1 MQRCELNSLSQSLM
15 ALPAPSGREPLA
27 KPETLP
33 LCKGP
38 ILEGAVAVGDW
49 GSSLLVYPFRQSL
62 RLCHLPQG
70 DGFSGGG
77 KVSGIAQ
84 RRPLGGAG
92 KAGD

>member
-1 MQRCELNSLSQSLM
+1 MQRCELNSLWRNRKLYRY
-15 ALPAPSGREPLA
+15 A
-27 KPETLP
+27 
-33 LCKGP
+33 KGP

-49 GSSLLVYPFRQSL
+49 GSSLLAYPFRQSL

-84 RRPLGGAG
+84 RRPLGGSWHGASR
-92 KAGD
+92 D